1 MQYAFTNDYCV
12 FCLTFFSFAS
22 RCVINICC
30 PSLVCRPRRLM
41 SARRRGIM
49 ERIIGFPITAA
60 RYSSSL
66 APFLTT
72 SVLHSSKPLCP
83 GSKPPCP
90 GSKLL
95 CPGSKPLL
103 FCYHPRFVAAH
114 YVARRLIYPGS
125 LAVYNLAVGT
135 SI

>member
-1 MQYAFTNDYCV
+1 MTWYIYVVYIYKCLLCV
-12 FCLTFFSFAS
+12 CLTFFSFAS
-22 RCVINICC
+22 HCVINVC
-30 PSLVCRPRRLM
+30 LVCRPRRLM

-60 RYSSSL
+60 RYSSLL

-72 SVLHSSKPLCP
+72 SVLRSSKP
-83 GSKPPCP
+83 SCP
-90 GSKLL
+90 GSKLP

-125 LAVYNLAVGT
+125 LAVYNLAVGM
-135 SI
+135 SIYILS